1 MSRGV
6 VVALAGRRVDAAEA
20 EAPRFPARNL
30 AAVEE
35 RICELL
41 KESDA
46 RVLVCAAACGADILA
61 LEVAVKLGIRRRVVL
76 PYGRELFRETSVI
89 DRPGDWGARYDRLL
103 DEIAAQDDLVV
114 LGFDHGDNTTY
125 LATNSAIIDEACK
138 VADAQQHE
146 ILAVIVW
153 DGKARGEDDVTAAF
167 RSEAVNRGLRV
178 EDISTIWFETEEEGS
193 TKVTKTTKEK
203 R

>member
-1 MSRGV
+1 MSLGAV
-6 VVALAGRRVDAAEA
+6 VVLAGRRVDAAEA

-61 LEVAVKLGIRRRVVL
+61 LEAAGRMGLRRRVVL

-114 LGFDHGDNTTY
+114 LDFDHGDNTTY
-125 LATNSAIIDEACK
+125 LATNSAILDEARNI
-138 VADAQQHE
+138 AGAQQHE
-146 ILAVIVW
+146 VLAAVVW
-153 DGKARGEDDVTAAF
+153 DGKSRGEDDVTAAF
-167 RSEAVNRGLRV
+167 RSEAVNRGFRV
-178 EDISTIWFETEEEGS
+178 EDIRT
-193 TKVTKTTKEK
+193 V
-203 R
+203 

>member
-1 MSRGV
+1 MSLGAV
-6 VVALAGRRVDAAEA
+6 VVLAGRRVDAAEA

-30 AAVEE
+30 ATVEE
-35 RICELL
+35 RISELL
-41 KESDA
+41 RESDA

-61 LEVAVKLGIRRRVVL
+61 LEAASNLGIRRRVVL
-76 PYGRELFRETSVI
+76 PYSRELFRETSVV
-89 DRPGDWGARYDRLL
+89 DRPGDWGVRYDRLL
-103 DEIAAQDDLVV
+103 DEIAARGDLVV

-138 VADAQQHE
+138 VAEQQYE

-153 DGKARGEDDVTAAF
+153 DKESRGEDAVTAAF

-178 EDISTIWFETEEEGS
+178 EDVPTI
-193 TKVTKTTKEK
+193 
-203 R
+203 

>member
-1 MSRGV
+1 MSLGAV
-6 VVALAGRRVDAAEA
+6 VVLAGRRVDAAEA

-30 AAVEE
+30 ATVEE
-35 RICELL
+35 RISELL
-41 KESDA
+41 RESDA

-61 LEVAVKLGIRRRVVL
+61 LEAASNLGIRRRVVL
-76 PYGRELFRETSVI
+76 PYSRELFRETSVV
-89 DRPGDWGARYDRLL
+89 DRPGDWGVRYDRLL
-103 DEIAAQDDLVV
+103 DEIAARGDLVV

-138 VADAQQHE
+138 VAEQQYE

-153 DGKARGEDDVTAAF
+153 DKESRGEDDVTAAF

-178 EDISTIWFETEEEGS
+178 EDVPTI
-193 TKVTKTTKEK
+193 
-203 R
+203 